1 MDNLSTVYNHEGDQE
16 QEMNCYDR
24 ALELDSSRP
33 QIWHNRGYLY
43 RQKGMFKDAILD
55 YQESLRLRPQHI
67 QTLLYKA
74 IAHFLLE
81 EFDDADKC
89 LDEILEIDPNNTD
102 ALGNKA
108 NVMSKRGKFDD
119 ALKYIDRSL
128 RINNKS
134 IETWKNKA
142 ELLRWLGD
150 SEGAKKSDEEADR
163 LESNL

>member
-1 MDNLSTVYNHEGDQE
+1 
-16 QEMNCYDR
+16 
-24 ALELDSSRP
+24 
-33 QIWHNRGYLY
+33 
-43 RQKGMFKDAILD
+43 
-55 YQESLRLRPQHI
+55 
-67 QTLLYKA
+67 
-74 IAHFLLE
+74 
-81 EFDDADKC
+81 
-89 LDEILEIDPNNTD
+89 DEILEIDPNNTD